1 MDVCPYV
8 TASHF
13 LGWSGAQNWLFC
25 LQNECFFS
33 RNESMLTIRG
43 DDTLP
48 ESCPTILIYL
58 REVMRHS
65 TNNGCLSFGHSITF
79 PRLISCPKLRLF
91 GLNKG
96 SSFGRKDT
104 VLITRGSDTLSE
116 ALAIILIYVREVRK
130 RPSSSGCP
138 SLVQIVLFPGLI
150 WCPPELVI

>member
-1 MDVCPYV
+1 MFV
-8 TASHF
+8 
-13 LGWSGAQNWLFC
+13 
-25 LQNECFFS
+25 FS

-43 DDTLP
+43 DDTLPVP

-65 TNNGCLSFGHSITF
+65 TNNGCLSFGHSVTF

-91 GLNKG
+91 CLNKG
-96 SSFGRKDT
+96 SSFGRKDS

-138 SLVQIVLFPGLI
+138 SLGQIVLFPGLI
-150 WCPPELVI
+150 WCPP